1 MKLLSA
7 LPLILLLWSPI
18 SVNAQSAIIP
28 LPTAFQ
34 HQLDSITAQEQWP
47 GATLAVVLPDGQ
59 LLSLASGF
67 ADREERLPMP
77 VGGQLFTGSTGKTFV
92 SATILRLLDEGQLSL
107 NDRAVAYFTSPEDA
121 WFRRLPNAQDIT
133 IRSLLN
139 HTSGL
144 PRYIFQPAML
154 EALKADPFRSWTP
167 RECLAVLENMAP
179 VHPVGKGWG
188 YSDSN
193 YLVLG
198 MIIEKITG
206 DTYYH
211 QIQEHILNPLHLRH
225 TYPSTQPEL
234 PGLVPG
240 YIGEENF
247 LSLPLK
253 TVTNGRYAM
262 NPQFEWCGGGLVTNV
277 EDMAYW
283 LKWLHSGKVL
293 SASAYQQLIQPVDFR
308 SGQPTTGSGYGLG
321 SFVWQTPLGTFYGHS
336 GIMPGH
342 LTQVEYSAR
351 YGFAIALQTNTDAG
365 LGRRHHPVVQW
376 FARQVAA
383 FLRAEA
389 ARQLTMVPVDHHVH
403 SMSPQLVATWKAM
416 GIPFSRPDYV
426 YTHLDSILDRN
437 QSQQLALISMAYA
450 FSSAEFGEPGPN
462 AKANVQA
469 ENDYL
474 ALQKSRYPH
483 RLQAFFG
490 IDPLAPYAMEEV
502 ERCHQQ
508 LHLGGIKLHGN
519 ASQVYLTEPAHLQ
532 KVKAI
537 FQYASD
543 NRLPVI
549 LHFDNSHPRFGEA
562 DVRILAD
569 SILASLAFVDLQIAH
584 FGTSGGF
591 NDRTKQV
598 LDSFLGL
605 FAQNHPISRH
615 RIRFDISA
623 VGLDKD
629 SEGVAKL
636 TASEWQELATYVRR
650 LGPERIV
657 FGTDYP
663 LYTATE
669 YAQIL
674 LDKLELSPM
683 ELQQLLQSK

>member
-1 MKLLSA
+1 MKKTIFY
-7 LPLILLLWSPI
+7 ILLINCWWSTSI
-18 SVNAQSAIIP
+18 LGQESFHSLRA
-28 LPTAFQ
+28 TFQ
-34 HQLDSITAQEQWP
+34 HQLDSITAQELWP

-59 LLSLASGF
+59 LLSLASGL
-67 ADREERLPMP
+67 ADREEQLPMP

-107 NDRAVAYFTSPEDA
+107 SDRAMDYFSSPTDA
-121 WFRRLPNAQDIT
+121 WFLRLPNAQDIT

-154 EALKADPFRSWTP
+154 EALKADPLRSWTP
-167 RECLAVLENMAP
+167 RECLAVLENMPP
-179 VHPVGKGWG
+179 VHPTGKGWG

-211 QIQEHILNPLHLRH
+211 QVQEHILTPLHLRH

-234 PGLVPG
+234 PGLVAG

-253 TVTNGRYAM
+253 TVTNGRYAI

-293 SASAYQQLIQPVDFR
+293 SPAAYQQLIQPVDFR
-308 SGQPTTGSGYGLG
+308 SGRPTTGSGYGLG
-321 SFVWQTPLGTFYGHS
+321 SFVWQTPLGPFYGHS

-365 LGRRHHPVVQW
+365 LGRRHHPTVQW

-389 ARQLTMVPVDHHVH
+389 ARQLKTVPVDHHVH
-403 SMSPQLVATWKAM
+403 TMSPELVAAWKAM

-426 YTHLDSILDRN
+426 YTNLDSVLKRN
-437 QSQQLALISMAYA
+437 QSQQLSLVSMAYV
-450 FSSAEFGEPGPN
+450 FSSAEFGAPGPN
-462 AKANVQA
+462 AMAKVQA

-474 ALQKSRYPH
+474 ARQKARYPH
-483 RLQAFFG
+483 QLKAFFG
-490 IDPLAPYAMEEV
+490 IDPLARDALEEV
-502 ERCHQQ
+502 ERCHRQ
-508 LHLGGIKLHGN
+508 LHLDGIKLHGN
-519 ASQVYLTEPAHLQ
+519 ASQIYLTEPAHLQ

-537 FQYASD
+537 FHYASE
-543 NRLPVI
+543 NRLPVL
-549 LHFDNSHPRFGEA
+549 LHFDNSHPRFGA
-562 DVRILAD
+562 TDVRILAD

-591 NDRTKQV
+591 NDRTRQV
-598 LDSFLGL
+598 LDTFLEL
-605 FAQNHPISRH
+605 FAQNHPVSRQ

-636 TASEWQELATYVRR
+636 TSAEWQELANYVRS
-650 LGPERIV
+650 LGSQRIV

-669 YAQIL
+669 YARIL
-674 LDKLELSPM
+674 LDKLELSPA
-683 ELQQLLQSK
+683 EWQGLLKLE